1 MSSPDDDN
9 EEPAAEEEAAG
20 GDESTG
26 GEQSVG
32 EERTTDEE
40 SVDDE
45 ESAGEKKA
53 ADDEERTRT
62 NYLVPDVEPFPL
74 DADEPIIELRDVHK
88 SFDGEE
94 VLSGLSLSITPGE
107 ITVIIGA
114 SGSGKTVLIKH
125 MNGLIEPDSGEVR
138 LFGTPTSEM
147 SDQELVRARKRIGTL
162 FQSYALFDSMS
173 VVENVAFPLIE
184 NGAMKEREAQ
194 EHAREL
200 LEMLGL
206 GEALAK
212 YPSELSGGMKKR
224 VSLARAIVTNPEV
237 VLFDEP
243 TTGLDPIMME
253 FVDDLIEETTED
265 FALTSVIISH
275 DMAST
280 FRLADSIAV
289 LHDGGIIA
297 HDDPRTIR
305 EMEDERVMRL
315 VRGITKEEVDVEG
328 ASEVDWLA
336 EEDVEYAIEVLEVDK
351 RFGDLP
357 VLQSATMRVPKHK
370 ITVLIGG
377 SGEGKSVMMKHI
389 LKLMEPDEGTV
400 KVFGKDLADLDEAEM
415 RELRTQI
422 GMLFQHAALFDS
434 MTVAENV
441 AFPLIE
447 RQIATRE
454 EADERVG
461 EILERLNIE
470 DVRDRFPP
478 GLSSGAQKR
487 VSLARALITE
497 PPLLIYDEPTTG
509 QDPMMTRQVEDM
521 IDEVQNNFDVTS
533 LLISHDMSLTF
544 RIADHV
550 ALLKDGSIIA
560 EGPPRS
566 LLESDDPRVEKFI
579 FASEIGAHLEHA

>member
-1 MSSPDDDN
+1 MIPSGDDN
-9 EEPAAEEEAAG
+9 EAPEDDAEP
-20 GDESTG
+20 SG
-26 GEQSVG
+26 GEV
-32 EERTTDEE
+32 EA
-40 SVDDE
+40 
-45 ESAGEKKA
+45 SAEQEPDK
-53 ADDEERTRT
+53 DEERTRT
-62 NYLVPDVEPFPL
+62 NYLVPDVGPFPL
-74 DADEPIIELRDVHK
+74 DADEPIIELRDVYK
-88 SFDGEE
+88 SFGDEE

-138 LFGTPTSEM
+138 LFGTATSEM
-147 SDQELVRARKRIGTL
+147 SDQGLVRARKRIGTL

-173 VVENVAFPLIE
+173 VVENVAFALIE
-184 NGAMKEREAQ
+184 NGAMREREAH

-206 GEALAK
+206 GEALEK

-289 LHDGGIIA
+289 LHEGEIIA

-305 EMEDERVMRL
+305 EMDDERVMRL
-315 VRGITKEEVDVEG
+315 VRGITEEEVDVDG

-336 EEDVEYAIEVLEVDK
+336 EEEVEYAIEVLDVDK

-389 LKLMEPDEGTV
+389 LKLMAPDSGTV
-400 KVFGKDLADLDEAEM
+400 EVFGEDLAELDESEM

-441 AFPLIE
+441 AFPLVE
-447 RQIATRE
+447 RQIATPE
-454 EADERVG
+454 EADDRVA
-461 EILERLNIE
+461 EILERLKIE
-470 DVRDRFPP
+470 DVRDRYPP

-509 QDPMMTRQVEDM
+509 QDPMMTRQVEEM
-521 IDEVQNNFDVTS
+521 IDEVQNNFEVTS

-550 ALLKDGSIIA
+550 ALLKDGGIIA

-566 LLESDDPRVEKFI
+566 LLESDDPRVERFI
-579 FASEIGAHLEHA
+579 FASEIGAHVDKA

>member
-1 MSSPDDDN
+1 MSHSDADGSDERESAPPDERDERESAGD
-9 EEPAAEEEAAG
+9 PDSEEEEQT
-20 GDESTG
+20 GDANAEPSSEG
-26 GEQSVG
+26 AG
-32 EERTTDEE
+32 EER
-40 SVDDE
+40 
-45 ESAGEKKA
+45 
-53 ADDEERTRT
+53 ERK
-62 NYLVPDVEPFPL
+62 NYLVPEIEPWPL

-88 SFDGEE
+88 SFGDEK
-94 VLSGLSLSITPGE
+94 VLDGLSLSITPGE

-125 MNGLIEPDSGEVR
+125 MNGLLRPDDGEVR
-138 LFGTPTSEM
+138 LFGTATGEM
-147 SDQELVRARKRIGTL
+147 SDRELEVARKRIGTL
-162 FQSYALFDSMS
+162 FQSYALFDSMT
-173 VVENVAFPLIE
+173 VLENVAFPLIE
-184 NGAMKEREAQ
+184 NAAMGVDEANG
-194 EHAREL
+194 HAREL
-200 LEMLGL
+200 LELLDLGA
-206 GEALAK
+206 ALQK
-212 YPSELSGGMKKR
+212 VPSELSGGMKKR

-253 FVDDLIEETTED
+253 FVDELIEETTED

-289 LHDGGIIA
+289 LHEGRIIA
-297 HDDPRTIR
+297 HDDPRAIR
-305 EMEDERVMRL
+305 EFDDERVQEL
-315 VRGITKEEVDVEG
+315 VRGITKEEVDVDN
-328 ASEVDWLA
+328 ASAVDWLDG
-336 EEDVEYAIEVLEVDK
+336 EEVEYAIEVLEVDK

-357 VLQSATMRVPKHK
+357 VLQSATMRVPNNQ

-389 LKLMEPDEGTV
+389 LKLLEPDAGTI
-400 KVFGKDLADLDEAEM
+400 KVFGRDLADLDEREI

-434 MTVAENV
+434 MTVEENV
-441 AFPLIE
+441 GFPLIE
-447 RQIATRE
+447 RQIASRS
-454 EADERVG
+454 EARERVG
-461 EILERLNIE
+461 EILERLHIE

-509 QDPMMTRQVEDM
+509 QDPMMTREVEEM
-521 IDEVQNNFDVTS
+521 IREVQANFDVTS
-533 LLISHDMSLTF
+533 LLISHDMALTF

-579 FASEIGAHLEHA
+579 FASEIGAHLERG